1 MPLLADGE
9 TVRMP
14 QLTIKIRMVFGVVV
28 VLILGTSSL
37 MTVITMRNQDSAERA
52 GYRAATQAA
61 QVGAGVIRDEVGAA
75 VGTARDLANV
85 VGALAASGGTRAAA
99 DAVLREVITSH
110 SRYLGVWTGW
120 EPGAFDGADAA
131 HQGADGHDATG
142 RFIPY
147 WYWDAGAVQHTAL
160 VDYDQAGAGDY
171 YQIAKST
178 GKEKVLEPFTYKI
191 NGTDTLMTSVAVPIM
206 RNGTFVGVAGVDVAL
221 ASLHERVAEV
231 RPYSTARTTLTSSAG
246 SVLATS
252 GSDTVGAALDGARRG
267 MATAVSGTK
276 GTAQQVETRSGQ
288 EMLQTAVGIPLG
300 ASDTWALVVSVPVD
314 TVLAEAAATVRLGI
328 LLAVVGI
335 LLAAMAVFGMIRQ
348 ALRPVDRLADRMKEI
363 AGGDGD
369 LTQRVPVGRADEV
382 GQLATAFNQFA
393 DQVADV
399 VRGIIEASTD
409 LAAESAQMTEVSV
422 RISTATGESN
432 QRTTAASDVAD
443 EVRVNTSALSAGAE
457 EMGVSIQ
464 SIAASAADAARIAN
478 GAVDNVQVT
487 TEAMTKLSASSAEI
501 GGVLD
506 IITSIAEQTNLLALN
521 ATIEAARAGEAGR
534 GFAIVAGEVKELAQA
549 TARATRDI
557 AGQISMIQADTD
569 AAMAGISGIGGVIA
583 DVNDHSVTI
592 ASAVEEQAVTT
603 QEMARAISDAARGA
617 ADIAENITGVAESAR
632 VTSQGVAESQ
642 RATSDMARMSSD
654 LTALVAKFRY

>member
-1 MPLLADGE
+1 MGQRVE
-9 TVRMP
+9 
-14 QLTIKIRMVFGVVV
+14 F
-28 VLILGTSSL
+28 
-37 MTVITMRNQDSAERA
+37 
-52 GYRAATQAA
+52 
-61 QVGAGVIRDEVGAA
+61 GAGVIRDEVGAA

-221 ASLHERVAEV
+221 ASLHERGAEV

-246 SVLATS
+246 SVLATA

-300 ASDTWALVVSVPVD
+300 ASDTWALVVSVPID

-521 ATIEAARAGEAGR
+521 ATIEAARAGTAGK
-534 GFAIVAGEVKELAQA
+534 GFAVVASEVKELAQETALA
-549 TARATRDI
+549 TEDI
-557 AGQISMIQADTD
+557 GRRVTAIQAD
-569 AAMAGISGIGGVIA
+569 AASAATAIGEINEIIHQI
-583 DVNDHSVTI
+583 DELQTTI
-592 ASAVEEQAVTT
+592 ASAAEEQTATT
-603 QEMARAISDAARGA
+603 SAMGRGA
-617 ADIAENITGVAESAR
+617 AEAALAGNLVATTIDT
-632 VTSQGVAESQ
+632 V
-642 RATSDMARMSSD
+642 ATSVRLTTVGITEAD
-654 LTALVAKFRY
+654 LAADRLATIANDLREVVGQFRY